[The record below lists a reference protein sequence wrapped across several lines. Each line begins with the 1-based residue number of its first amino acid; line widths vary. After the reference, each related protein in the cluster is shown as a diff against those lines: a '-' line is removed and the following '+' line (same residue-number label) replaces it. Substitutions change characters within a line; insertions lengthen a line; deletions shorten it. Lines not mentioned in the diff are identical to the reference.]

1 MLLNIV
7 NWLGLGCG
15 VEPLF
20 SKAWWLDFQQRLRKG
35 NVIITFCCLV
45 ILPHPEIAIFL
56 TSIWITIIFN
66 IKLNCHSGYFV
77 FPGHSPSSTQCQKV
91 NHHYEMR
98 LKLQNQALP
107 RITIYVSESKRF
119 SPHKEPWLSSCHW
132 EGNRTTGKYMTTQI
146 WSRFPT
152 LAGFLKRIIVLHRVG
167 DRCQRSCFLVGSIF
181 SWAGT
186 MNRLWDL
193 YEFSDF
199 LAPLVLSDLQ
209 VKLVPVMPCALCTP
223 QILYRLSRSS
233 YSNLNDPDPL
243 PPQRFCIVSHSTY
256 SNLKRLP
263 AWEIASLSSV
273 QKIHQL
279 SAKI

>member
-1 MLLNIV
+1 
-7 NWLGLGCG
+7 
-15 VEPLF
+15 
-20 SKAWWLDFQQRLRKG
+20 
-35 NVIITFCCLV
+35 
-45 ILPHPEIAIFL
+45 
-56 TSIWITIIFN
+56 
-66 IKLNCHSGYFV
+66 
-77 FPGHSPSSTQCQKV
+77 
-91 NHHYEMR
+91 
-98 LKLQNQALP
+98 
-107 RITIYVSESKRF
+107 
-119 SPHKEPWLSSCHW
+119 
-132 EGNRTTGKYMTTQI
+132 MTTQI

-256 SNLKRLP
+256 SNLKRRP
-263 AWEIASLSSV
+263 AGGIAWLSFV
-273 QKIHQL
+273 QKIHHQRSSTFRVCKSTIGAISYL
-279 SAKI
+279 QSGAWWAAYTNVIWSIKCVTWTWHKKHSWLEKRTTNSR